1 MINQSKN
8 PKKGETLQV
17 SHASTTTT
25 QKTKS
30 CSCAK
35 KTPVKKEKLNPGI
48 LNEMFQNAHIALQSI
63 NDLLPE
69 VEDLSIK
76 NELYYQQDLYDDF
89 ISRLSEFMDD
99 NSVIRKDVSGMK
111 KAMLWSAIKMKT
123 LTGASNNKV
132 ADMMIKG
139 ATSGINELMRIK
151 NHNDLH
157 PTASLFLD
165 ELLKIENNSVE
176 SLKNYL

>member
-1 MINQSKN
+1 M
-8 PKKGETLQV
+8 
-17 SHASTTTT
+17 
-25 QKTKS
+25 
-30 CSCAK
+30 
-35 KTPVKKEKLNPGI
+35 
-48 LNEMFQNAHIALQSI
+48 QSI

-69 VEDLSIK
+69 VEDSSIK

-99 NSVIRKDVSGMK
+99 NAVIRKDVSGMK

-157 PTASLFLD
+157 PTASLFLE

-176 SLKNYL
+176 SFKNYL